1 VAVYPSLGG
10 DSAQAD
16 LQDDL
21 AGLPGVVGWCPLL
34 PPDEELR
41 LARAV
46 RAGDRRAAARLVD
59 ANLRLVIAVA
69 RRYAGRGVPFL
80 DLVQEGNVGL
90 LRAVEEFDPA
100 LGRPFSAYATGRIR
114 DAVREASAEL
124 GGLIRVPVVTVDA
137 IERLRLA
144 AGRLAPVL
152 GREPTDEELA
162 MELDTQPRRVARLV
176 RLSRPPLSFQG
187 VDGRPRVG
195 DVETDS
201 LPDDLVLAAL
211 RVDLHAM
218 LARLSARER
227 RVLHL
232 RFGLADG
239 RRCSLEEVGRRLGVP
254 RERVRQVELLA
265 LAKLRQVS
273 AEARPTP
280 I

>member
-10 DSAQAD
+10 EPVQAD
-16 LQDDL
+16 LQDEL
-21 AGLPGVVGWCPLL
+21 AALQGDMAWCPLL

-46 RAGDRRAAARLVD
+46 RAGDRRAAARLVE
-59 ANLRLVIAVA
+59 ANLRLVVAVA

-100 LGRPFSAYATGRIR
+100 FGRSFSSYARARIR
-114 DAVREASAEL
+114 DAVLQASAEL
-124 GGLIRVPVVTVDA
+124 GGLIRVPAATADA
-137 IERLRLA
+137 IERLRRA
-144 AGRLAPVL
+144 TGRLEPVL

-162 MELDTQPRRVARLV
+162 MELATEPRRVARLI
-176 RLSRPPLSFQG
+176 RLSRPPLAFQ
-187 VDGRPRVG
+187 DLEGRPRVAEAG
-195 DVETDS
+195 ADA

-227 RVLHL
+227 RLLHL

-239 RRCSLEEVGRRLGVP
+239 RRCSLEEVSRRLGVP
-254 RERVRQVELLA
+254 RERVRQLERLA
-265 LAKLRQVS
+265 LAKLRQ
-273 AEARPTP
+273 ATDEAKPSVV
-280 I
+280 